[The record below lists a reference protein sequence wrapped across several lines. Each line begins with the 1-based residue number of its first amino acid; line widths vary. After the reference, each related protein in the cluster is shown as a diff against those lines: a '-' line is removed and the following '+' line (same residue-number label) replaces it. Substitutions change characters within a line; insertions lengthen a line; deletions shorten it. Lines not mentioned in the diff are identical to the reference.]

1 MAKIDLSKIKTY
13 SISARKSKVH
23 TKELASPKGKK
34 SSFAKF
40 YDSLPDILVAR
51 DFKKV
56 VSAILT
62 ARHKGK
68 PVIFMAGAHLI
79 KCGLSPLIIN
89 LIKKNVITALALN
102 GAGIIH
108 DFELALAGKT
118 SEDVA
123 KAIEDGSFG
132 MVKETAL
139 FINNAIKRGA
149 ERGYGI
155 GYALGEAI
163 SKDSKER
170 LPHKPLSLLYN
181 CFKYNIPLSVHVAI
195 GTDII
200 HQHPS
205 CSGEAGGKGSLIDF
219 HKFIEV
225 VSGLRG
231 GGVVVNVGSAV
242 ILPEVFLKAL
252 TVARNLGFK
261 VKNFT
266 TCNFDQ
272 IRHYRPSENIV
283 RRPVSCGG
291 EGYYIIGHHEIMIPL
306 LHQAIIEKI

>member
-23 TKELASPKGKK
+23 AKELASPQGKG
-34 SSFAKF
+34 SSFAEF

-62 ARHKGK
+62 ARRKGK

-79 KCGLSPLIIN
+79 KCGLSPLIVN
-89 LIKKNVITALALN
+89 LIKKDVITAIALN

-118 SEDVA
+118 SEDVD

-139 FINNAIKRGA
+139 FINNAIKGGA
-149 ERGYGI
+149 EKGYGI

-163 SKDSKER
+163 SKDK
-170 LPHKPLSLLYN
+170 LPHKSLSLLYN

-205 CSGEAGGKGSLIDF
+205 CSGEAVGKGSLIDF

-225 VSGLRG
+225 VSQLRG

-306 LHQAIIEKI
+306 LYQAIIEKI

>member
-1 MAKIDLSKIKTY
+1 MVKIDLSKIKTY
-13 SISARKSKVH
+13 SISTRKSKVN
-23 TKELASPKGKK
+23 KREFASPKGRG

-40 YDSLPDILVAR
+40 YDSLPDILAAR
-51 DFKKV
+51 DFKEV
-56 VSAILT
+56 VSSVLR
-62 ARHKGK
+62 ARRKAK

-79 KCGLSPLIIN
+79 KCGLNPLIIE
-89 LIKKNVITALALN
+89 LIKKKVITSVALN

-108 DFELALAGKT
+108 DFELAFIGET

-123 KAIEDGSFG
+123 KGIENGSFG

-139 FINNAIKRGA
+139 FINNAIKTGA
-149 ERGYGI
+149 DKGYGI

-163 SKDSKER
+163 AKEK
-170 LPHKPLSLLYN
+170 LPYKSFSLLYN
-181 CFKYNIPLSVHVAI
+181 CFKHKIPLSVHVAM

-205 CSGEAGGKGSLIDF
+205 CSGEAVGKGSLKDF
-219 HKFIEV
+219 HRFIEE
-225 VSGLRG
+225 VSKLGN
-231 GGVVVNVGSAV
+231 GGVVINVGSAV

-272 IRHYRPSENIV
+272 IYHYRPAQNVV
-283 RRPVSCGG
+283 RRPVASGG
-291 EGYYIIGHHEIMIPL
+291 KGYYIIGHHELMIPL
-306 LHQAIIEKI
+306 LYQAIIEKI